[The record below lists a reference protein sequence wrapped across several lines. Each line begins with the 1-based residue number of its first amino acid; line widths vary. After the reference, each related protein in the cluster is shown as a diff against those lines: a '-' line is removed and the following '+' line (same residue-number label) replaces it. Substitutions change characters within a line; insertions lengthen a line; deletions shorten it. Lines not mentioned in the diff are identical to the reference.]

1 MGPVLQQ
8 QSSGEARAAL
18 AVELAL
24 TQRALASNPKSYASW
39 HHRAWAV
46 VQGGAD
52 LEAEMVLVRRYV
64 LTSVEILTSLG
75 SRASWR

>member
-1 MGPVLQQ
+1 MLQQ

-52 LEAEMVLVRRYV
+52 LEAEMVLVRRYA
-64 LTSVEILTSLG
+64 TDQ
-75 SRASWR
+75 R